1 MSQCQSRECKDL
13 GLQQWEIK
21 FSVGCEHHWIKRIFI
36 EIGLCSGEH
45 FAERVGAIC
54 FEHVCQN
61 QMLLNSTWMHKWI
74 LKIVYLITK
83 VKKC

>member
-1 MSQCQSRECKDL
+1 MIGQ
-13 GLQQWEIK
+13 GI
-21 FSVGCEHHWIKRIFI
+21 I

-61 QMLLNSTWMHKWI
+61 QILLNST
-74 LKIVYLITK
+74 
-83 VKKC
+83 

>member
-1 MSQCQSRECKDL
+1 MNLSQCQSGECKDL
-13 GLQQWEIK
+13 GLRWWKGIN
-21 FSVGCEHHWIKRIFI
+21 FLVGCEYHMIGQGII

-61 QMLLNSTWMHKWI
+61 QILLNSTWVHWWMS
-74 LKIVYLITK
+74 KIVCWI
-83 VKKC
+83 